1 MTLESWVQ
9 IATIATP
16 IIAFLGL
23 GGIWLQVEASRKA
36 SASSAATQFYT
47 QLLSKGLKYPQFVAP
62 DPTLIKINL
71 SEQTFDGN
79 EIEFRRYEMF
89 VDLMLTTFDQML
101 LSGESNN
108 AIDNYM
114 CQWIHEHKTYLN
126 SDYFKKYFSAQLG
139 PALSELVRRGINYK
153 ESET

>member
-23 GGIWLQVEASRKA
+23 GGIWFQVEASRKA